1 MALETGNYI
10 SDLVAANPADTDG
23 KSEGDD
29 HIRLIKKVLKNT
41 FPGLT
46 GSFGGVISLNS
57 ARLLVVGDSYQTV
70 ICNADMTLPLDA
82 AASLGIGWQIE
93 IWAAGGNV
101 TIDPDGSEQI
111 NGAST
116 FGLPRGA
123 HTKIICDGTKF
134 YATQTVPRGV
144 ITMWSGLLADVP
156 SGWAVCD
163 GQNGTPDLR
172 DKFVVGA
179 GDKYTVTQQGGSADA
194 IVVEHTHTGTTASSG
209 NHYHHSLNS
218 LTQGQQSNSG
228 SFRSTHDNYNQ
239 FLLADSSK
247 SPTTGRTSD
256 AGAHIHSFTTNSSG
270 ASGTDANLP
279 PYYAV
284 YYIIKV

>member
-41 FPGLT
+41 FPGLS

-57 ARLLVVGDSYQTV
+57 ARLLVAGDSYQTI
-70 ICNADMTLPLDA
+70 ICNANMTLPLDA
-82 AASLGIGWQIE
+82 ASSLGAGWQIE
-93 IWAAGGNV
+93 VWAAGGNV

-123 HTKIICDGTKF
+123 HTKIICDGTRF
-134 YATQTVPRGV
+134 YATQTVPKG
-144 ITMWSGLLADVP
+144 IIAQWAGQLADVP

-179 GDKYTVTQQGGSADA
+179 GNLYNVTQQGGSKDA
-194 IVVEHTHTGTTASSG
+194 VVVAHTHTLKVYKVFGQARPMYGERPQTI
-209 NHYHHSLNS
+209 
-218 LTQGQQSNSG
+218 LTQKPQA
-228 SFRSTHDNYNQ
+228 FLSTVVVFQALMQTFHLTMLYTI
-239 FLLADSSK
+239 L
-247 SPTTGRTSD
+247 
-256 AGAHIHSFTTNSSG
+256 
-270 ASGTDANLP
+270 
-279 PYYAV
+279 
-284 YYIIKV
+284 

>member
-41 FPGLT
+41 FPGLS
-46 GSFGGVISLNS
+46 GQFGGVIPLNS
-57 ARLLVVGDSYQTV
+57 ARLLVAGDSYQTV
-70 ICNADMTLPLDA
+70 ICNASMTLPLDS
-82 AASLGIGWQIE
+82 ASTLGAGWQIE

-123 HTKIICDGTKF
+123 HTKIICDGTRF
-134 YATQTVPRGV
+134 YATQTVPKG
-144 ITMWSGLLADVP
+144 IIAQWAGLLADVP

-179 GDKYTVTQQGGSADA
+179 GNKYTVTQQGGSADA
-194 IVVEHTHTGTTASSG
+194 IVVAHTHTGTTDSKGAHTHTFPVLAAQWGASTNRTTGG
-209 NHYHHSLNS
+209 NHSQVG
-218 LTQGQQSNSG
+218 TV
-228 SFRSTHDNYNQ
+228 
-239 FLLADSSK
+239 
-247 SPTTGRTSD
+247 TTSE
-256 AGAHIHSFTTNSSG
+256 AGAHDHPFTTDPAG